1 MEEVLPNK
9 RQSDVKSPAAQEEE
23 VKVNDKSAA
32 VADEQSSNSNLA
44 ESLNSKLMEHL
55 TK

>member
-9 RQSDVKSPAAQEEE
+9 RQSDVKSPADQEEE
-23 VKVNDKSAA
+23 VKANDKSSA
-32 VADEQSSNSNLA
+32 VVEEQSPNSKLVEN
-44 ESLNSKLMEHL
+44 LNSKLMEHL